1 MDEQLTDNESEA
13 LPRDK
18 AELLERIQR
27 TRAALERAIGQLSEA
42 QLVAPG
48 AASGW
53 SVKDH
58 LAHLAVWEQGLTALL
73 QGRPRPAAMEVDEA
87 TYLRSED
94 ALNALIYQRNK
105 DRSLA
110 EVLAA
115 FRQAHDQVLAA
126 LAGLTDADL
135 FKTYSHYQ
143 PNELGEDSGE
153 PILKWVAGNTYEHYA
168 EHHAWLRAL
177 VE

>member
-1 MDEQLTDNESEA
+1 MDEQLSDYESGS

-18 AELLERIQR
+18 AELLDRIQQ
-27 TRAALERAIGQLSEA
+27 TRAALEQTISQLNDA

-58 LAHLAVWEQGLTALL
+58 LAHLAVWELSLAALL
-73 QGRPRPAAMEVDEA
+73 QRYPRHAAMEVDEA
-87 TYLRSED
+87 TYLCGAD
-94 ALNALIYQRNK
+94 AINEIVYQRNK

-115 FRQAHDQVLAA
+115 FRQAHQQVLAA
-126 LAGLTDADL
+126 LDRLTDADL
-135 FKTYSHYQ
+135 FKTYSQYQ
-143 PNELGEDSGE
+143 PDEPGEDNGE

-168 EHHAWLRAL
+168 EHHAWLQAL
-177 VE
+177 VG